1 MALVQLTNVI
11 EPEIYLKSV
20 AINNPEKSQ
29 LVQSGL
35 VLKDAMFDDIINN
48 QASELP
54 IMPYWQDLDPDVEAN
69 YSDDSENSVTP
80 NNVVQEKMRARVCYL
95 NQSYKA
101 ADIVM
106 QRIKSDPMQQIR
118 NRFGVYWTR
127 QFQRRVS
134 ATLIGVKA
142 NNIANDDSDMCN
154 DVHGTTNN
162 DVNAGT
168 LFSQSNFINAALTM
182 GDMYDE
188 TSVIY
193 MHSIVYGRL
202 LEQNQIITARTSE
215 GQMLYPTY
223 MQHRVIVEDNVNLVT
238 AAVGS
243 SSGDAAAI
251 YTTIIAAPGALAYGE
266 GYPDVPVEVYRLP
279 LQGNGGGTESI
290 TERVNWLIH
299 PFGHYWN
306 ESSIGLF
313 SPTLAELKEANQW
326 TRKVDRKN
334 VPLAF
339 LITNG

>member
-1 MALVQLTNVI
+1 
-11 EPEIYLKSV
+11 
-20 AINNPEKSQ
+20 
-29 LVQSGL
+29 
-35 VLKDAMFDDIINN
+35 
-48 QASELP
+48 
-54 IMPYWQDLDPDVEAN
+54 
-69 YSDDSENSVTP
+69 
-80 NNVVQEKMRARVCYL
+80 
-95 NQSYKA
+95 
-101 ADIVM
+101 
-106 QRIKSDPMQQIR
+106 MQQIR
-118 NRFGVYWTR
+118 NRFGTYWQR

-142 NNIANDDSDMCN
+142 NNIANDGSDMCN
-154 DVHGTTNN
+154 DVHGATNN

-188 TSVIY
+188 TSVLY

-223 MQHRVIVEDNVNLVT
+223 MNHRVIVEDNVNLVT
-238 AAVGS
+238 AAAGS
-243 SSGDAAAI
+243 SSGDAAAQ
-251 YTTIIAAPGALAYGE
+251 YTTIIAAPGAIAYGQ

-279 LQGNGGGTESI
+279 LAGNGGGTEAI
-290 TERVNWLIH
+290 VERVNWLIH
-299 PFGHYWN
+299 PYGHYWN

-313 SPTLAELKEANQW
+313 SPTLAELKESAQW

>member
-11 EPEIYLKSV
+11 EPEIYMDSRAV
-20 AINNPEKSQ
+20 DNPEKHQ

-35 VLKDAMFDDIINN
+35 VLRDAMFDDVINN

-54 IMPYWQDLDPDVEAN
+54 NMPFWNDLDLDSEAN

-80 NNVVQEKMRARVCYL
+80 ENVTQAKMVARVCYL
-95 NQSYKA
+95 NKSYKA
-101 ADIVM
+101 ADLVK

-118 NRFGVYWTR
+118 NRFGNYWMG

-134 ATLIGVKA
+134 CTLLGVLA
-142 NNIANDDSDMCN
+142 NNIAADDGDMVN
-154 DVHGTTNN
+154 DVHGATNN

-182 GDMYDE
+182 GDSYNE

-223 MQHRVIVEDNVNLVT
+223 MNHRVIVEDNANLVT
-238 AAVGS
+238 AAEGA
-243 SSGDAAAI
+243 SSGDDAAQYI
-251 YTTIIAAPGALAYGE
+251 TVIAAPGAIAYGQ

-279 LQGNGGGTESI
+279 LQGNGGGTEAI
-290 TERVNWLIH
+290 IERVNWLIH
-299 PFGHYWN
+299 PFGHKWN
-306 ESSIGLF
+306 ESSIGLY
-313 SPTLAELKEANQW
+313 SPTQAELKESAQW
-326 TRKVDRKN
+326 TRVVPRKN
-334 VPLAF
+334 IPLAF
-339 LITNG
+339 LKTNG

>member
-1 MALVQLTNVI
+1 MPLVQLTNVI
-11 EPEIYLKSV
+11 EPEIYLKSTAV
-20 AINNPEKSQ
+20 NNPEKSQ

-35 VLKDAMFDDIINN
+35 VLQDAMFDDIINN

-54 IMPYWQDLDPDVEAN
+54 NMPFWLDLDPDVEAN
-69 YSDDSENSVTP
+69 YSDDSENSATP
-80 NNVVQEKMRARVCYL
+80 NNVTQAKMVARVCYL

-101 ADIVM
+101 ADLVK

-118 NRFGVYWTR
+118 NRFGTYWTR
-127 QFQRRVS
+127 QFQRRVTC
-134 ATLIGVKA
+134 TLRGVLA
-142 NNIANDDSDMCN
+142 NNIANNSSDMVN
-154 DVHGTTNN
+154 DIHGALNS
-162 DVNAGT
+162 DVNANT
-168 LFSQSNFINAALTM
+168 LFSQAAFINAALTM

-202 LEQNQIITARTSE
+202 LEQNNIITARTSE

-223 MQHRVIVEDNVNLVT
+223 MNHRVIVEDNINLVT
-238 AAVGS
+238 PAEGTAGAD
-243 SSGDAAAI
+243 DAAQYI
-251 YTTIIAAPGALAYGE
+251 SVIAAPGAIAYGQ

-279 LQGNGGGTESI
+279 LQGNGGGTEAI
-290 TERVNWLIH
+290 VERVNWLIH
-299 PFGHYWN
+299 PAGHKWN

-313 SPTLAELKEANQW
+313 SPTQAELKEAAQW
-326 TRKVDRKN
+326 TRVVDRKN